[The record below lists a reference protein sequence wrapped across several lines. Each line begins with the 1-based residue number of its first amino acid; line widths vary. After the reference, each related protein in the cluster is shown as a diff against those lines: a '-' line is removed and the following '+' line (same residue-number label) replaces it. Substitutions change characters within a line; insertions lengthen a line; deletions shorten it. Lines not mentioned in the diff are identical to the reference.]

1 MWKFHRYYLKE
12 IGVNGLLTFV
22 VLFGIALLSLLFKG
36 LKLIEG
42 GDLLDAVLTTIL
54 LTADIFPHLLTFSL
68 MFGIVL
74 TFARAS
80 QEREITAIRALGIS
94 PRVPMVAALL
104 MGLLCSLVDS
114 WALHYEIPWAHYHKY
129 RVVADLYRGQIQKF
143 LKSQDRIVLEKDGV
157 MTWLKRT
164 RVAPDTSA
172 GNSTLGS
179 EGAGE
184 AKFLYHDVSIYAGSN
199 SDLAGRVGG
208 RKSGSRV
215 MLITAEEASFETDEA
230 TQNVTVHLVNVYTPA
245 QPFQI
250 GELSI
255 TVNLVEMLRGKG
267 RIPGNKDLRSDSLL
281 AEVYRNVHPD
291 PQAARYMVHRRASF
305 ALLPFLLAPIGFCI
319 GVLAR
324 DRGRVMALSFCM
336 IPLSVVYLADFLS
349 ETVMRHTQLP
359 LVGWLP
365 AAVILLLGVPFC
377 WRLLRI

>member
-1 MWKFHRYYLKE
+1 MWKLHRYYLKE

-80 QEREITAIRALGIS
+80 QEREITALRALGIS

-104 MGLLCSLVDS
+104 IGLACSLVDS

-143 LKSQDRIVLEKDGV
+143 LKSQDRISLDKDGI
-157 MTWLKRT
+157 MTWRSRT
-164 RVAPDTSA
+164 RIAPEKSGTGSGDQA
-172 GNSTLGS
+172 GRNR
-179 EGAGE
+179 E
-184 AKFLYHDVSIYAGSN
+184 AKFLYHDVSIYAGSS
-199 SDLAGRVGG
+199 SDLALRVGG
-208 RKSGSRV
+208 GKSSSGV
-215 MLITAEEASFETDEA
+215 VLIIADKVSFETNEV
-230 TQNVTVHLVNVYTPA
+230 TQSITMHLTNVYTPA
-245 QPFQI
+245 RPFQI
-250 GELSI
+250 GEISI
-255 TVNLVEMLRGKG
+255 TANLVEMLRGRG

-281 AEVYRNVHPD
+281 AEVYRGVHPD
-291 PQAARYMVHRRASF
+291 PAAARYLVHRRASF

-324 DRGRVMALSFCM
+324 DRGRVLALSFCM
-336 IPLSVVYLADFLS
+336 VPLSIVYLTDFLG
-349 ETVMRHTQLP
+349 ETAMRHLQLP
-359 LVGWLP
+359 IVGWLP
-365 AAVILLLGVPFC
+365 TAVTLILGIPFC